1 MAIEYIPVVMPADL
15 RNVQNGKLP
24 FTLLTPVYFP
34 GVGHLSLHPQA
45 ARAWNAMAV
54 VCFAETGVKLSTTG
68 TYRSYDAQVQVFNQ
82 RMSPVYNPI
91 TCTTTTRTWNGK
103 RYWLKRNCSPVAVPG
118 TSNHGWAIAI
128 DTAIH
133 APGKVLPI
141 TSNLTVWRWLQR
153 NAAGFGWSW
162 EGVKVPGN
170 WEPGQVAPAGFEP
183 WHIRYVAG
191 DRTPKRVLEVE
202 QFFAGAKP

>member
-1 MAIEYIPVVMPADL
+1 MIEYIPVTRPTDL
-15 RNVQNGKLP
+15 VGVQNGKLP
-24 FTLLTPVYFP
+24 FTLLTPVFFP

-45 ARAWNAMAV
+45 ARSWSAMAV

-68 TYRSYDAQVQVFNQ
+68 TYRSYDAQVQVFNE
-82 RMSPVYNPI
+82 RMSPVYNPL

-103 RYWLKRNCSPVAVPG
+103 RYWLKRNCSPAAVPS
-118 TSNHGWAIAI
+118 TSNHGWALAV

-141 TSNLTVWRWLQR
+141 TSNLTVWRWLSR
-153 NAAGFGWSW
+153 NAVSFGWSW
-162 EGVKVPGN
+162 EGVKVLGN
-170 WEPGQVAPAGFEP
+170 WEPGQVAPAGWEP

-191 DRTPKRVLEVE
+191 DTTPKRVLEVE
-202 QFFAGAKP
+202 QFFGGAKP